1 MSAVDPERR
10 GLSDGLDALCASG
23 LRVARSRATKRALP
37 RAIELALYTSLA
49 LPVALGLG
57 RLFRLAGGPDARA
70 LALWQVLLAM
80 ALGAVVLV
88 LGRLWAARQQTPE
101 RAELLGQY
109 DRASNADGRL
119 LAADDFLRVDATGP
133 FVLAA
138 LDDANDALARA
149 QSVRLSDD
157 VEAKAPGVRSYIA
170 LALALVL
177 AVWFSSPLTPV
188 DEEVALGGVPQD
200 LEALDVP
207 EREPVEDVAAVEDP
221 PIPEMRPETNE
232 RDSKRGERADSASA
246 VAPVSDEVKDSKGR
260 TKSGQSSA
268 ASSASGASASRGT
281 PSNQTQE
288 SRETE
293 QKAKPGKKTKKE
305 VEEPEPDDTKKEE
318 GASGAT
324 AGRGSGSGSTKNPS
338 TTDWSS
344 KDHVESQE
352 EEDEGEDADVED
364 EDSDSDARGGVQPS
378 LRDRRPPVNRDLQIG
393 FGAGRPNPDANG
405 RGGPS
410 PQKKSRGV
418 ASLVLGVPI
427 PDHVKGRANPGRTK
441 VTQER
446 VEPESEDAGL
456 DTASARRAREST
468 IGDIQRHELTPW
480 MRELVSNYF
489 KRSPQSRE
497 SSSNQ
502 SN

>member
-1 MSAVDPERR
+1 MSAADLDRR
-10 GLSDGLDALCASG
+10 ELSTKLEALCAAG
-23 LRVARSRATKRALP
+23 RFVARSRATKRALP
-37 RAIELALYTSLA
+37 RAIEFALYTSLA
-49 LPVALGLG
+49 LPVALGFG
-57 RLFRLAGGPDARA
+57 RLFRLAGGPEARA
-70 LALWQVLLAM
+70 LSLWQVLIAM
-80 ALGAVVLV
+80 GLGAIVVVLAK
-88 LGRLWAARQQTPE
+88 LWGARQQFPE
-101 RAELLGQY
+101 RAELLGEY
-109 DRASNADGRL
+109 DRAAEADGRL
-119 LAADDFLRVDATGP
+119 LAADDFLRVEATGP

-138 LDDANDALARA
+138 LEDASHAVSRA
-149 QSVRLSDD
+149 QSIELAAD
-157 VEAKAPGVRSYIA
+157 VSAAPPRGRAYAAVA
-170 LALALVL
+170 LALLL
-177 AVWFSSPLTPV
+177 AVWFSSPAAPA
-188 DEEVALGGVPQD
+188 DEEVALGGSGEGLAA
-200 LEALDVP
+200 LELP
-207 EREPVEDVAAVEDP
+207 ERDTAEDVGAVEDP
-221 PIPEMRPETNE
+221 PTPEPRPETTE
-232 RDSKRGERADSASA
+232 RESKRGERADSASA
-246 VAPVSDEVKDSKGR
+246 VAPVSDEVKDSKGK
-260 TKSGQSSA
+260 TKSGESSA
-268 ASSASGASASRGT
+268 ASSSSGASASRGT

-288 SRETE
+288 SRESE

-364 EDSDSDARGGVQPS
+364 EDSDSEARGGVQPN

-393 FGAGRPNPDANG
+393 FGGGRPNPDANG

-497 SSSNQ
+497 SSTKQ